1 MKAKNVVESP
11 VMEPKNGSLP
21 EYITADELMTRLEPR
36 IRALFR

>member
-1 MKAKNVVESP
+1 MNTKNMVEAP